1 MPRYAIY
8 ERQQIRVVYFVEAEN
23 MDEAHDLVASMSVSD
38 HDGLVK
44 VCETDIEMSRTQV
57 ETADGWI
64 MVEA

>member
-1 MPRYAIY
+1 MPRYAVY
-8 ERQQIRVVYFVEAEN
+8 EKQEIRVVYFVVANN
-23 MDEAHDLVASMSVSD
+23 MDASPDLVASMGVND

-44 VCETDIEMSRTQV
+44 VIGTDIEMERTQL

>member
-1 MPRYAIY
+1 MPRYAVF
-8 ERQQIRVVYFVEAEN
+8 EKQEIRVVYFVEAEN
-23 MDEAHDLVASMSVSD
+23 MDDAHDLVASMSVND

-44 VCETDIEMSRTQV
+44 VIGTDIEMERTQI

>member
-1 MPRYAIY
+1 MPRYAVY
-8 ERQQIRVVYFVEAEN
+8 EKQEIRVVYFVVANN
-23 MDEAHDLVASMSVSD
+23 MDEAHDLVASMGVND

-44 VCETDIEMSRTQV
+44 VIGTDIEMERTQL

>member
-1 MPRYAIY
+1 MPRYAVY
-8 ERQQIRVVYFVEAEN
+8 EKQQIRVVYFVEAEN
-23 MDEAHDLVASMSVSD
+23 MDEAHDMVASMSASD

-44 VCETDIEMSRTQV
+44 VCGTDIEAERTQL

>member
-1 MPRYAIY
+1 
-8 ERQQIRVVYFVEAEN
+8 
-23 MDEAHDLVASMSVSD
+23 MSVSD

-44 VCETDIEMSRTQV
+44 VCGTDIEMSRTQV